1 LKLVSFPRRPHSRA
15 AAGLPGCKPYNL
27 EWGRRQCAA
36 RRIIRHRARRLH
48 DHSPLGAFIL
58 LQHFNPLRDA
68 LSLVAKGHLNISSQ
82 LHRIA
87 CSTILRCS
95 SASPCSPARD
105 PVQGWIRCRHSF
117 PSILPCCR
125 LAFCHS
131 RLPLSTKSS
140 NISWQSMLR
149 ICWALP

>member
-1 LKLVSFPRRPHSRA
+1 MGPTSM
-15 AAGLPGCKPYNL
+15 
-27 EWGRRQCAA
+27 RRQEDYTAP
-36 RRIIRHRARRLH
+36 RAT
-48 DHSPLGAFIL
+48 SPQPFTLGAFIL
-58 LQHFNPLRDA
+58 LQHFNPLHDA
-68 LSLVAKGHLNISSQ
+68 LQLVAKGRLNISSQ

-87 CSTILRCS
+87 CSTTPRCS

-105 PVQGWIRCRHSF
+105 PIQGWIRQIRCRHSF

-149 ICWALP
+149 ICWALPSSVRCFACTSG